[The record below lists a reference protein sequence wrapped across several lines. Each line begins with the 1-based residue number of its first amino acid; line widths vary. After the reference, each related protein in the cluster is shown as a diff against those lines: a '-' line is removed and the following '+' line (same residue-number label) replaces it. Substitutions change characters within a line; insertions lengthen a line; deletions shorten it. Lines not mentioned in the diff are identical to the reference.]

1 MPTSTTPWL
10 TLDRATIAQA
20 LRLAGAALLA
30 FAIASVLH
38 VHNAYWAAM
47 PVWVVAQSSRGL
59 LLERAFFRIVGTLL
73 GAAFGFAIL
82 HLTGNPY
89 LQLVML
95 SCVVALGGGF
105 THILRGVHSY
115 GALLTGMTA
124 AVVVL
129 PSMLAPEGAT
139 LLALARVECT
149 LIGVLVVTAVMG
161 LFTPDSRRD
170 AFYLRAR
177 QLAGDAVTFASFAVE
192 GRADDETMAY
202 ERRVLAEMSDVDAL
216 ASMVSAGSVEGYRR
230 LRHVNALI
238 MSAMSIMAAAR
249 AVRARLA
256 YDEPLPKDLAPKL
269 VELAAHLKSGRTG
282 NIAADWTSA
291 NIEQARLADAI
302 AQLQDAEARLF
313 AEPDDADARSFS
325 RKAAYLAPHRDWALA
340 RTTGAVA
347 GAGCLISGGIAYF
360 SGQPAAELTAM
371 GVCIFSMVLGSLPV
385 PQRAAPHMM
394 AGVLVGVIAA
404 TFYRFVI
411 QPHAF
416 EGAALVLG
424 VAPFIVLGSYMR
436 ANPRTT
442 LAGIDANMCFML
454 ASQAGMAPTG
464 SAQIIAGSLSLLV
477 GAAVVTGGF
486 VLMPRRFDRQAREVA
501 RSIRTDLRRL
511 IGDVTPERLADWHP
525 QTARQVLRLMLHA
538 TRIGGRMGND
548 APDGLLATLNLAHA
562 IAILRTEAVADG
574 AASSAAAAALRLLSE
589 ARHAPDRT
597 ATQMANEARA
607 QPAGPVRHAMENV
620 ADCLLAALPLLR
632 FADETP

>member
-1 MPTSTTPWL
+1 MPTPTTPWL
-10 TLDRATIAQA
+10 TLDRPTIAQA
-20 LRLAGAALLA
+20 LRLATAALIA

-59 LLERAFFRIVGTLL
+59 LLERAFFRVVGTLL
-73 GAAFGFAIL
+73 GAALGFAIL

-89 LQLVML
+89 LQLVLL
-95 SCVVALGGGF
+95 SCVVALGAGF
-105 THILRGVHSY
+105 THILRGVHAY

-129 PSMLAPEGAT
+129 PSMLAPQGAT
-139 LLALARVECT
+139 ELALARVECT
-149 LIGVLVVTAVMG
+149 LIGVLVVTVVMA

-170 AFYLRAR
+170 AFYRRVR

-238 MSAMSIMAAAR
+238 MSAMSVMAAAR

-256 YDEPLPKDLAPKL
+256 YGEPLPEGLAPTL
-269 VELAAHLKSGRTG
+269 VELAAHLKRGG
-282 NIAADWTSA
+282 AGAVAADWAHA
-291 NIEQARLADAI
+291 NIEQGRLADAVR
-302 AQLQDAEARLF
+302 QLQDAEARLF
-313 AEPDDADARSFS
+313 AAPDDADARSFS

-340 RTTGAVA
+340 RSTGAVS
-347 GAGCLISGGIAYF
+347 GAGCLIAGGIAYV
-360 SGQPAAELTAM
+360 SGLPAAELTAM

-394 AGVLVGVIAA
+394 AGVLVGVVAA
-404 TFYRFVI
+404 TFYRFAI

-424 VAPFIVLGSYMR
+424 VAPFIVLGSFMR
-436 ANPRTT
+436 ANPRTS

-454 ASQAGMAPTG
+454 ASQAGMAPAE
-464 SAQIIAGSLSLLV
+464 SAHIIAGSLSLLV

-511 IGDVTPERLADWHP
+511 IGDPTPERLGGWHP

-538 TRIGGRMGND
+538 TRIGGRMGHD

-562 IAILRTEAVADG
+562 VAILRTEAVGDG
-574 AASSAAAAALRLLSE
+574 PASPAAAAALRLLYE

-597 ATQMANEARA
+597 AARMADEARA
-607 QPAGPVRHAMENV
+607 LPVGPVRHAMENV
-620 ADCLLAALPLLR
+620 ADCLMAALPLLR
-632 FADETP
+632 FADDTP